1 MPKDT
6 LQPSQPKGIYRVK
19 NWPEY
24 NAGLI
29 ARGDVTIWMDEA
41 MLSPAPGAPGQRG
54 RPQAYSDGVI
64 QLLLTLKSVY
74 RLPLRALQG
83 LASSLQRLM
92 MPELA
97 VPNYTTL
104 SRRAKAL
111 RVTLPV
117 LRNVGEAVHLLVDST
132 GLKLFGEGE
141 WKVRKH
147 GYSKRRSWRK
157 VHLAL
162 DAKSGQ
168 VCAVLMTHRDVDD
181 ASVLP
186 ELLAQ
191 LPPGTKV
198 EVVGGDGAYDS
209 KAGRA
214 AIAASGALALIPPV
228 EGAVHWPASQAGS
241 SERNAAID
249 HIAQSGKQDWKN
261 KSGYHRRSLVEN
273 LMYRFKTLTGDRL
286 WARDVD
292 VQDAE
297 VAVRVGILNR
307 MMVLARPNSVRV
319 A

>member
-6 LQPSQPKGIYRVK
+6 LLPSQPKGVYRVK

-29 ARGDVTIWMDEA
+29 ERGNVTVWMDER
-41 MLSPAPGAPGQRG
+41 MFSPALQTPGG
-54 RPQAYSDGVI
+54 RAQAYSDTVI
-64 QLLLTLKSVY
+64 QMLLTLKSVY

-83 LASSLQRLM
+83 FAISVQRLA
-92 MPELA
+92 MPDLA
-97 VPNYTTL
+97 VPNYSTL
-104 SRRAKAL
+104 SRRAKSL

-117 LRNVGEAVHLLVDST
+117 LRKAGEAVHLLVDST

-162 DAKSGQ
+162 DAKTGQ

-191 LPPGTKV
+191 LPPETKV
-198 EVVGGDGAYDS
+198 EIVGGDGAYDS
-209 KAGRA
+209 QAARA
-214 AIAASGALALIPPV
+214 AIAGCGALALTPPV
-228 EGAVHWPASQAGS
+228 EGAVHWPASQAGA

-249 HIAQSGKQDWKN
+249 HIAQSVKQDWKD
-261 KSGYHRRSLVEN
+261 KSGYHCRSLVEN
-273 LMYRFKTLTGDRL
+273 LMYRLKTLTGDRL

-297 VAVRVGILNR
+297 VAVRVGIINP
-307 MMVLARPNSVRV
+307 MMVLARPDSVRV

>member
-6 LQPSQPKGIYRVK
+6 LLPSQPKGVYRIK

-29 ARGDVTIWMDEA
+29 ERGNVTIWMDEQ
-41 MLSPAPGAPGQRG
+41 MFAPVLQTPGQRG
-54 RPQAYSDGVI
+54 RPQAYSDTVI
-64 QLLLTLKSVY
+64 QMLLTLKSVY

-83 LASSLQRLM
+83 FATSLQRLAM
-92 MPELA
+92 ADLA
-97 VPNYTTL
+97 VPNYSTL
-104 SRRAKAL
+104 SRRAKTL

-117 LRNVGEAVHLLVDST
+117 LRNAGEAVHLLVDST

-162 DAKSGQ
+162 DAKTGQ

-191 LPPGTKV
+191 LPPDTKV
-198 EVVGGDGAYDS
+198 EIVGGDGAYDT
-209 KAGRA
+209 KVARA
-214 AIAASGALALIPPV
+214 AIAGCGALALIPPV
-228 EGAVHWPASQAGS
+228 EGAVHWPGEQAGAP
-241 SERNAAID
+241 ERNAAID
-249 HIAQSGKQDWKN
+249 HIAQSGKQDWKD
-261 KSGYHRRSLVEN
+261 KSGYHCRSLVEN

-286 WARDVD
+286 WARDID

-297 VAVRVGILNR
+297 VAVRVGIINR
-307 MMVLARPNSVRV
+307 MLVLARPNSVRV